1 MKTPLETHFV
11 TDDFKQ
17 EFFFSKCRR
26 VQWKDKQNDE
36 QEMTQASFINMTY
49 GWNQLSQI
57 KGVNMIWNLVV
68 LRIL

>member
-57 KGVNMIWNLVV
+57 
-68 LRIL
+68 